1 MYRTGVTGD
10 YNESI
15 KWYNRAAS
23 EGSRAAQNCLDQLH
37 SQEKINSDGEAL
49 SNLGYYKN
57 PVGGRRLNSLLRK
70 HISYINHA
78 QKENQL
84 QRLAMS
90 AMKRDINAMY
100 EIGIK
105 YQDGDD
111 LPQDDDL
118 SLKWIKRPARGGL
131 EKAQLIMGEMYKEG
145 KLIEQNYHKASVW
158 YKKRPLRKSDVFQ
171 YNLGMLYFDG
181 YGV

>member
-1 MYRTGVTGD
+1 
-10 YNESI
+10 
-15 KWYNRAAS
+15 
-23 EGSRAAQNCLDQLH
+23 
-37 SQEKINSDGEAL
+37 
-49 SNLGYYKN
+49 
-57 PVGGRRLNSLLRK
+57 
-70 HISYINHA
+70 
-78 QKENQL
+78 
-84 QRLAMS
+84 MS